1 MGGKI
6 TDLEVNGIA
15 HSWESSKLT
24 FDGDEFNQFSSIDF
38 DDKLESAF
46 AYGSGKSH
54 GPIARSGGKYTP
66 GVVKLTALKG
76 AMQQFREWVA
86 AKSPNG
92 KSYGKVIF
100 QGVFQYLGDDD
111 VPIKIEFRNL
121 KWVSNT
127 SGDKEGADPLTDS
140 CELQPMRILRN
151 GIALYDNTD
160 EV

>member
-1 MGGKI
+1 MAGQI
-6 TDLEVNGIA
+6 SAVSVNGIA
-15 HSWESSKLT
+15 HSWESVKLT
-24 FDGDEFNQFSSIDF
+24 FDGDIFNQFSSIDF

-46 AYGSGKSH
+46 AYGTGKAH

-76 AMQQFREWVA
+76 AIQLFREWVA
-86 AKSPNG
+86 AKSSTG
-92 KSYGKVIF
+92 KTYGNVIF
-100 QGVFQYLGDDD
+100 QGVLQYLAEDD
-111 VPIKIEFRNL
+111 VPIKIEFRDL
-121 KWVSNT
+121 KWSTNT

-151 GIALYDNTD
+151 GIALYDNGD